1 MTSLTYRLSIDGAW
15 QDSEGDKSLAAVT
28 GAYGGAGQARGRRGV
43 PGVLGRAAIPVR
55 C

>member
-1 MTSLTYRLSIDGAW
+1 MTSLTYRLSIKAW

-28 GAYGGAGQARGRRGV
+28 GAYGGAGQAQGRRGV
-43 PGVLGRAAIPVR
+43 LGVLGRAAIPVR